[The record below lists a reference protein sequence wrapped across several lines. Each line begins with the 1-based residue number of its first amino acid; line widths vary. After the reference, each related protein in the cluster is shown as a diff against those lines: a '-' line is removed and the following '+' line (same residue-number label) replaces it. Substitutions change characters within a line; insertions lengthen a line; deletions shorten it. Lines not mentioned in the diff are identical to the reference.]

1 MSTEKKTRTKKVK
14 EPVVVEHDPNDL
26 NEVFMGYPDPPSLTL
41 DEAAEPI
48 EKLDK
53 PFVEDDL
60 KGIPFVEV
68 EHKMGDNVHLYFQS
82 SPKKEIPLEDQP
94 IEQSIIK
101 FIEANGNSHI
111 KMNDFLR
118 SLYPIPKLNEPSI
131 SLNQASSKEIRNI
144 LDKLSKEGGIE
155 VVSNAHLHLGA
166 PYYPDTKTMKT
177 AYHNLNS
184 VTLVVKKVN

>member
-1 MSTEKKTRTKKVK
+1 MATEKKTRTKKVK
-14 EPVVVEHDPNDL
+14 EPIVVEHDPNDL
-26 NEVFMGYPDPPSLTL
+26 NEVFIDYPEPPSVTL
-41 DEAAEPI
+41 DEVVEPV

-60 KGIPFVEV
+60 KGVPFIEV

-101 FIEANGNSHI
+101 FIEGNGISRI
-111 KMNDFLR
+111 KINDFLR
-118 SLYPIPKLNEPSI
+118 SLYPTPKFNEPPI
-131 SLNQASSKEIRNI
+131 SLSQASSKEIRNV
-144 LDKLSKEGGIE
+144 LDRLSKQGVIE
-155 VVSNAHLHLGA
+155 VDSNAHLHLGT
-166 PYYPDTKTMKT
+166 PYYPDTSTMKT